1 MVIAHAQTMKQL
13 VMTGDVGYL
22 FVFFLNV
29 GYLFV
34 SKALRILN
42 VEDIAFLQK

>member
-1 MVIAHAQTMKQL
+1 LGTFLFL
-13 VMTGDVGYL
+13 V
-22 FVFFLNV
+22 NV